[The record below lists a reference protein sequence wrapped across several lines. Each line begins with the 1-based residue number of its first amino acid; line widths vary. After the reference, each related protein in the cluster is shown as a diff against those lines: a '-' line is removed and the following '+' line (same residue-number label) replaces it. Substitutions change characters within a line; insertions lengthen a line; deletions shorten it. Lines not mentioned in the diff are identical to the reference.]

1 MPALKYLLVLFFLA
15 VLPGCS
21 ALDRL
26 PAHLPSAVDRDA
38 TSFNGIV
45 DARFYLHDQPEAAR
59 AVWLKAEQRRF
70 DFYRG
75 SPPTYHL
82 LALSGGGGDGAF
94 GAGLLV
100 GWTESGQRPNF
111 DYVTGVS
118 TGALI
123 APFAFLGEPYDEKL
137 RQLYSTIDDEKI
149 AVKRSILMLL
159 VSDSLADTAPLAA
172 LIEQN
177 LTDEMIKDIAAE
189 YRKGRML
196 LIGTTNLDLAR
207 PVAWNIGAIADSGHP
222 ERGALIRKILL
233 ASAALPGIFPPV
245 MLQASVNGQ
254 IHEELHVDGG
264 VSNQL
269 FLYSSR
275 IPISTI
281 PPDVRKRKRI
291 AWIIRNGRFGEASK
305 QTERAVLPI
314 ASRSIASLISAN
326 ALGDTYQAYLTMKR
340 DGTDFNLACIPD
352 DFTAV
357 PATTFDPTYMKA
369 LFERGRRFGQSGGRD
384 WMKRPQGL
392 AAE

>member
-1 MPALKYLLVLFFLA
+1 MHPGLILFIVLLSFVLQ
-15 VLPGCS
+15 GCS

-26 PAHLPSAVDRDA
+26 PAHLPEVIDREA
-38 TSFNGIV
+38 TSFNAIR
-45 DARFYLHDQPEAAR
+45 DARFYLHDQPDAAR
-59 AVWLKAEQRRF
+59 AVWLKAEQRRV
-70 DFYRG
+70 DRYRG
-75 SPPTYHL
+75 APPPYHL

-100 GWTESGQRPNF
+100 GWSESGQRPIF

-123 APFAFLGEPYDEKL
+123 APLAFLGPKYDVKL
-137 RQLYSTIDDEKI
+137 RQLYSSIDDEKV
-149 AVKRSILMLL
+149 AVKRSFLMLL

-172 LIEQN
+172 RIEEN
-177 LTDEMIKDIAAE
+177 LTDEMVKEIALE

-222 ERGALIRKILL
+222 EAAALIRKILL

-245 MLQASVNGQ
+245 MLKTTVNGQ
-254 IHEELHVDGG
+254 TYEELHVDGG

-275 IPISTI
+275 IPISSI
-281 PPDVRKRKRI
+281 PADVRKRKRV
-291 AWIIRNGRFGEASK
+291 AWIIRNGRFGETSR
-305 QTERAVLPI
+305 QTERGALPI
-314 ASRSIASLISAN
+314 ASRSIASLIAAN
-326 ALGDTYQAYLTMKR
+326 ASGDTYQAYLTMSR
-340 DGTDFNLACIPD
+340 DGTDFNLAFIPD
-352 DFTAV
+352 DFTMV
-357 PATTFDPTYMKA
+357 SATAFDPTYMKA
-369 LFERGRRFGQSGGRD
+369 LFERGREFGRSGD
-384 WMKRPQGL
+384 KLWLKRPLGF